1 MEDPEVV
8 AAIVAGD
15 PAGLAEAYDK
25 YAVPLHSYCRSM
37 LREPADAAD
46 AVQDTFLVAT
56 AKLHSLRDPG
66 KLRAWLYAVA
76 RNECLRRLRAGNAL
90 SALEEAADLPTDSA
104 EVGIATER
112 AELQELVRAAIAGLN
127 PGARDV
133 IELSLVAELDG
144 DELADAL
151 GVSRNQAH
159 AKLSR
164 ARSQLERSLGALIVA
179 RTGRAACPDLDA
191 MLAGWD
197 GQMTV
202 LMRKRISRHIDRC
215 KICEERKR
223 REVTP
228 TLFAAAMPLVALLPG
243 FRAQLL
249 RMLADRS
256 PAGLAHRLTVANRAG
271 PFGPNGFPEPLRP
284 PGAGPWHRVLHHPR
298 TMVAGTAA
306 SVIAAGA
313 IVVGVMGGPHHG
325 APSAAGGST
334 HGPSVSATSPP
345 QARGGPSGRDGN
357 GSAPGA
363 LTPGGTTVPIAFRSP
378 GAPGSASATT
388 STSPAAGSSSSSSSS
403 IVNVDGAL
411 VGQRWHLVGLDWPAR
426 PGVGQRHRD
435 RPVHPHCSRWSGQ
448 RLLSYGRVHA
458 GRPHRGLTL
467 LGVAGL
473 RGERNDHRHFDQPG
487 RPGRAAHREPR
498 RPDDHCGAQ
507 PRAIAPS
514 RNGAGI
520 ISLLP
525 TVAVG
530 TLVAVRRSA
539 IPSAGCGSAPARSSR
554 STSCR
559 G

>member
-25 YAVPLHSYCRSM
+25 YAVPLYSYCRSM
-37 LREPADAAD
+37 LRAPADAAD

-90 SALEEAADLPTDSA
+90 SALEEDAADLHTPGAD
-104 EVGIATER
+104 VGIATER
-112 AELQELVRAAIAGLN
+112 VELQELVKAAIAGLN
-127 PGARDV
+127 PRERDV

-151 GVSRNQAH
+151 GVSRNHAH
-159 AKLSR
+159 AQLSR

-179 RTGRAACPDLDA
+179 RTGRTACPDLDA
-191 MLAGWD
+191 MLTGWN

-202 LMRKRISRHIDRC
+202 LMRKRISRHIEH
-215 KICEERKR
+215 CEVCAERKR
-223 REVTP
+223 RELTR
-228 TLFAAAMPLVALLPG
+228 TLFTAAMPLVALFPG

-271 PFGPNGFPEPLRP
+271 PFGPNGFPQPLRP
-284 PGAGPWHRVLHHPR
+284 PGGGPWHHVLHHPHA
-298 TMVAGTAA
+298 MVAGTAA

-313 IVVGVMGGPHHG
+313 IVVGIMAGPHHG

-334 HGPSVSATSPP
+334 HGPSVGSTGPS
-345 QARGGPSGRDGN
+345 QARGGPSSRAGN

-363 LTPGGTTVPIAFRSP
+363 LTSGGGTAPVAFRSP

-388 STSPAAGSSSSSSSS
+388 SPSRAAGSSSSSSSS
-403 IVNVDGAL
+403 STPAASSSAGSSSASAGTLSVSTGGLDLVSVNGTATGRFTLTAHGGPVSGYSVTVGSTL
-411 VGQRWHLVGLDWPAR
+411 VGHISVSP
-426 PGVGQRHRD
+426 
-435 RPVHPHCSRWSGQ
+435 SSGS
-448 RLLSYGRVHA
+448 LAS
-458 GRPHRGLTL
+458 
-467 LGVAGL
+467 
-473 RGERNDHRHFDQPG
+473 
-487 RPGRAAHREPR
+487 
-498 RPDDHCGAQ
+498 GASVT
-507 PRAIAPS
+507 I
-514 RNGAGI
+514 
-520 ISLLP
+520 
-525 TVAVG
+525 TV
-530 TLVAVRRSA
+530 TSTSLVALAGQLTVNPGGQA
-539 IPSAGCGSAPARSSR
+539 ITVVLSLGL
-554 STSCR
+554 
-559 G
+559 